1 MLNFTPI
8 ARPFFIARAK
18 TLTHHC
24 DDLERVQKRTLARL
38 LEMAR
43 STEVGREYGFSSIHG
58 PQHYAER
65 VPMRPYEEIRS
76 QVMRMV
82 AGEKDVLWPGVTR
95 RFAQSSGTSD
105 GRSKFIPVTAAS
117 LRMNHY
123 EGSKS
128 VVAEYLSLYPDSRI
142 FGGRSFILGGSFAT
156 ELRDVPPHVRVGD
169 LSANMIEAMPSSA
182 GLFRVPRSKDVAL
195 MCDWKDKLPALVR
208 ASIGADVRTL
218 SGVPSWFLAVLKEI
232 MKQAGAESI
241 HEVWPNL
248 EVFFHG
254 GIAFGPY
261 REQYEAI
268 TDKSKMRYLETY
280 NASEGFFAVQDRRQP
295 GAMLL
300 LPDVG
305 IYYEFEP
312 LDGGKPV
319 SAWEVEQGKVY
330 ALILSA
336 PNGLWRYST
345 GDTVCIETVN
355 PLRISIAGRTKL
367 YINAFGEELMVHN
380 SDAALA
386 ETCRKLGCEVSDYTA
401 APVYTTDHSRGRHQ
415 WLVEFTGQMPD
426 IKEFA
431 AELDRALCAENS
443 DYAAKRSGSIFLDP
457 VEVIPLPTGTFNNWL
472 ASTGKLGGQRKV
484 PRLSPDRRIVDAILN
499 DTESLRYSHA

>member
-1 MLNFTPI
+1 MLNYTPI
-8 ARPFFIARAK
+8 ARPFFVARAK
-18 TLTHHC
+18 SITHHA
-24 DDLERVQKRTLARL
+24 DDLERVQRRTLARL
-38 LEMAR
+38 LRIAR
-43 STEVGREYGFSSIHG
+43 STEVGREYGFSTITSAR
-58 PQHYAER
+58 HYAER
-65 VPMRPYEEIRS
+65 VEMRPYEEIRP

-105 GRSKFIPVTAAS
+105 GRSKFIPVTDDS
-117 LRMNHY
+117 LKMNHY
-123 EGSKS
+123 AGSSS
-128 VVAEYLSLYPDSRI
+128 VVAEYLKLYPDSKI
-142 FGGRSFILGGSFAT
+142 FGGSSFILGGSFAT
-156 ELRDVPPHVRVGD
+156 ALTDVPAHVRVGD
-169 LSANMIEAMPSSA
+169 LSANMIEAMPSLA
-182 GLFRVPRSKDVAL
+182 GSFRVPRSKDVAL
-195 MCDWKDKLPALVR
+195 MSDWKDKLPALVN
-208 ASIGADVRTL
+208 ASIGADVRSL
-218 SGVPSWFLAVLKEI
+218 SGVPSWFLTVIREV

-254 GIAFGPY
+254 GISFGPY

-268 TDKSKMRYLETY
+268 TDTSKMRYLETY

-312 LDGGKPV
+312 LDGGAPV
-319 SAWEVEQGKVY
+319 PAWEVVEGKVY

-345 GDTVCIETVN
+345 GDTVRIETVS

-367 YINAFGEELMVHN
+367 FINAFGEELMVHN

-386 ETCRKLGCEVSDYTA
+386 STCSKLGCEVSDYTA

-415 WLVEFTGQMPD
+415 WLVEFSGHEPD
-426 IKEFA
+426 IKTFA
-431 AELDRALCAENS
+431 TVLDKALCDENS
-443 DYAAKRSGSIFLDP
+443 DYAAKRAGSIFLDP
-457 VEVIPLPTGTFNNWL
+457 VEVIALPEGTFNSWL

-484 PRLSPDRRIVDAILN
+484 PRLCPDRRIADAILN
-499 DTESLRYSHA
+499 DTASLRHSYA

>member
-1 MLNFTPI
+1 MLNYTPI
-8 ARPFFIARAK
+8 ARPFFVARAK
-18 TLTHHC
+18 SITHHA
-24 DDLERVQKRTLARL
+24 DDMERVQRRTLARL
-38 LEMAR
+38 LEIAR

-58 PQHYAER
+58 PRHYAER
-65 VPMRPYEEIRS
+65 VPMRPYEEIRP

-82 AGEKDVLWPGVTR
+82 SGEKDILWPGVTR

-105 GRSKFIPVTAAS
+105 GRSKFIPVTDAS
-117 LRMNHY
+117 LKMNHY
-123 EGSKS
+123 AGSAS
-128 VVAEYLSLYPDSRI
+128 VIAEYLKLYPDSKI

-156 ELRDVPPHVRVGD
+156 ALTDVPSHVRVGD
-169 LSANMIEAMPSSA
+169 LSANMIEAMPSIA
-182 GLFRVPRSKDVAL
+182 GSMRIPRSKDVAL
-195 MCDWKDKLPALVR
+195 MADWTEKLPALVN
-208 ASIGADVRTL
+208 ASIGADVRSL
-218 SGVPSWFLAVLKEI
+218 SGVPSWFLTVVREV

-268 TDKSKMRYLETY
+268 TDRSKMRYIETY

-312 LDGGKPV
+312 LDGGEPV
-319 SAWEVEQGKVY
+319 PAWEVEQGKVY

-367 YINAFGEELMVHN
+367 FINAFGEELMVHN

-386 ETCRKLGCEVSDYTA
+386 NTCRKLGCEVSDYTA

-415 WLVEFTGQMPD
+415 WLVEFSGEEPD
-426 IKEFA
+426 IDIFA
-431 AELDRALCAENS
+431 SELDRALCAENS
-443 DYAAKRSGSIFLDP
+443 DYAAKRAGSIFLDP
-457 VEVIPLPTGTFNNWL
+457 VEVIPLPEGTFNSWL

-484 PRLSPDRRIVDAILN
+484 PRLCPDRHIADAILH
-499 DTESLRYSHA
+499 DTESLRYSYA